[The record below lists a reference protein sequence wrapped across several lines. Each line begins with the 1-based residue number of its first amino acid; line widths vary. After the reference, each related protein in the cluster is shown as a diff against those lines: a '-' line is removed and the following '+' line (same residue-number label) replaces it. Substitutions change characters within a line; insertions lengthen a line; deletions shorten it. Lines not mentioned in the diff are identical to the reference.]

1 MLFRSDF
8 SNIYSSSI
16 ATGDVDTV
24 YGYSTLVPGQYFD
37 ESATIP
43 GGFTYDCTNT
53 YASTNYIKAQTTAY
67 MYAGNPVWFTGET
80 FGGINTTGGNGLTQ
94 IYYITDVIH
103 TTCTA
108 TQSGT
113 NLITCADATYL
124 NTNDVVWFTGSTFG
138 GVDRLTASNTIQ
150 EYYVTKMSPTTF
162 KISLTLGGGFV
173 ALSTATGSMTVN
185 TSYFTVS
192 ETSGGSNTTLTTAS
206 GDMVANFGNDRMSIY
221 TITVD
226 PVTTIVTLTPTKP
239 TAQTQ

>member
-1 MLFRSDF
+1 MLFRS
-8 SNIYSSSI
+8 
-16 ATGDVDTV
+16 
-24 YGYSTLVPGQYFD
+24 
-37 ESATIP
+37 
-43 GGFTYDCTNT
+43 
-53 YASTNYIKAQTTAY
+53 
-67 MYAGNPVWFTGET
+67 
-80 FGGINTTGGNGLTQ
+80 
-94 IYYITDVIH
+94 TDVIH

-113 NLITCADATYL
+113 NSITCADATYL

-150 EYYVTKMSPTTF
+150 EYYVTKISPTTF

-192 ETSGGSNTTLTTAS
+192 ETSGGSNATLTTAS
-206 GDMVANFGNDRMSIY
+206 GNMVTNFGNDRMSIY

-239 TAQTQ
+239 TAQTQYVQITRGRKFAGQQLYYPTSPAAGYNLVAWTNVPESNANETTFDGASMAFEQPVDMYDPTDRDDKYLVFPKANILV